1 MRGTVINVNMVET
14 ERVEM
19 ITIILVEG
27 VILKKET
34 LILDRMEGSVQIKF
48 LHLQINENEKI
59 NRVAN
64 PERHLI
70 MTVTNLM

>member
-48 LHLQINENEKI
+48 LHLQTNENEKI